1 VKLLA
6 TCFLGNTLRAWA
18 LALGLGVVTLLLL
31 RLLQHLALN
40 RLASFA
46 KTTATRLDDLAL
58 AMLGSTRLFSVLAVA
73 VCVGGRTLDVTPSA
87 VRYQRLA
94 RVLALLVQG
103 ALWANAGITFALGEA
118 VDRRKADD
126 AGSVTALTAMSLVA
140 KLILW
145 TLVLLLALSNLG
157 VNVTGFLAGLGV
169 GGIAVALA
177 VQSVLGALFA
187 SLAIVLDKPFAV
199 GDFITVGGCVGT
211 VEHIGM
217 KTTRVHSLSGE
228 QIIFSNSDLLKS
240 RTRNHKRM
248 EERRVLCVIGLSQ
261 QTLHA
266 QLAGM
271 PTLMREVIEAQP
283 GVRFDRAHFQASAD
297 QAFVFEMLYYL
308 ANPDYRVNVDT
319 QQAINLELVRRFE
332 GAGVRWAPPVQTPTT
347 HPFQ

>member
-1 VKLLA
+1 VKLFA
-6 TCFLGNTLRAWA
+6 TILLGNTLRAWA
-18 LALGLGVVTLLLL
+18 LALGLGAFTLFLL

-40 RLASFA
+40 RLASFV
-46 KTTATRLDDLAL
+46 KTTATKLDDLVL
-58 AMLGSTRLFSVLAVA
+58 AMLERTRFFSVLAVA
-73 VCVGGRTLDVTPSA
+73 LYAGGRTLTATPA
-87 VRYQRLA
+87 ADRYLRLGL
-94 RVLALLVQG
+94 VLALLIQG
-103 ALWANAGITFALGEA
+103 ALWANAAITFVLGEA
-118 VDRRKADD
+118 VARRKADD

-145 TLVLLLALSNLG
+145 TLVLLLALGNLG
-157 VNVTGFLAGLGV
+157 VNVTGLLAGLGV

-177 VQSVLGALFA
+177 VQNVLGDLFA

-199 GDFITVGGCVGT
+199 GDFITVGDCVGT

-240 RTRNHKRM
+240 RIRNHKRM
-248 EERRVLCVIGLSQ
+248 EERRVLCVVGLSQ

-266 QLAGM
+266 QLVRIPAM
-271 PTLMREVIEAQP
+271 MQEIIQAQT
-283 GVRFDRAHFQASAD
+283 GARFDRAHFQAIAD
-297 QAFVFEMLYYL
+297 QAFVFEMVYYL
-308 ANPDYRVNVDT
+308 PDPDYRLYVDT

-332 GAGVRWAPPVQTPTT
+332 GDGIRWAPPMQTPTT